1 MKIQDSVTKAPTPIP
16 APAEKL
22 PFSSRPF
29 AEPAAPEVTAA
40 QPNALHYSLRTIS
53 LAVQPKLTI
62 GQPNDKYEQE
72 ADRVAEKVVQQINA
86 PQFSETGF
94 NNPDPNTTEHG
105 KPKLQL
111 KPIFQRRSTI
121 EGEATPD
128 LESSINRARGGG
140 QSLDSG
146 LQEKMGRAMGADF
159 SRVKVHTDA
168 QSDQLNKSIQ
178 AKAFTTG
185 QDVFFRRGA
194 YEPSS
199 RGGQELIAHELTHV
213 IQQDQNKIRR
223 IPIQQGSNEN
233 VTIQRKLSPDQI
245 KHANRIRRA
254 RGLPLIREED
264 TEQINNVEEAE
275 RINVEQPSNLNNSVE
290 EINDNDNVGLNN
302 NIVEQPNNP
311 PVLQVLQTAPQSI
324 QELAKFASTSCAH
337 WIGNNDILLDILLSP
352 LEANWFKAK
361 ACLTME
367 QWPSSVP
374 EEHRPPHSVGIKLM
388 QALVDMR
395 THKWK
400 EFTDRIKP
408 EFTERMKMYEDQELK
423 SDVIESQKEKGQGLL
438 NIFDSVGAQA
448 VTSDIDLST
457 GGSNSELGIQFVNS
471 KFRLEFVSGR
481 IIPYDPGTVFDINLY
496 ASDWIHGEAGSL
508 DSGSVRT
515 ITPKPEVEKMSV
527 EAEKERTKKM
537 EVWSLVK
544 VRRNMNDKEWA
555 SYFAMTLNSLTDESV
570 RDEMEQKLLNADF
583 EYQTFK
589 LRVEAKQKEMEKNLK
604 SQENAFF
611 KGKESAFGHHDEYQ
625 EEAHVTRASN
635 AIYEETLTEVKL
647 LRLQINK
654 LKAAENGAVINA
666 DEINNLGIQL
676 GSKIAEALTY
686 ANEVYATEGA
696 VQHTVLKQGAGKK
709 LEKLKADGKNAH
721 LTRVVYDI
729 KPELWLQSVNENV
742 GDSLHSIE
750 HFKNV
755 PHYAVYRAGK
765 YLSRLCDAAEQL
777 LTAPGA
783 KQAPFCE
790 DLALIGENA
799 VRVKKINVED
809 MEGDPEYVKNDTFFK
824 DYNDSNLSTVR
835 ETIITFG
842 AKIPQLFN
850 EKKRQ
855 DEEQQRVAQE
865 QQRLVKEQQKPL

>member
-1 MKIQDSVTKAPTPIP
+1 MKIKDSVTKASTPIP
-16 APAEKL
+16 APAEKS

-29 AEPAAPEVTAA
+29 AEPAALEVASA
-40 QPNALHYSLRTIS
+40 QPNTLHYSLRTIS

-72 ADRVAEKVVQQINA
+72 ADRVAEQVVQQINS
-86 PQFSETGF
+86 PQFSATGS
-94 NNPDPNTTEHG
+94 NNPAPNTTEHG

-111 KPIFQRRSTI
+111 KPIFQRRSAI

-140 QSLDSG
+140 QALDVG
-146 LQEKMGRAMGADF
+146 LQRKMGQAMGADF

-213 IQQDQNKIRR
+213 IQQDQNKLRQ

-245 KHANRIRRA
+245 KHANRIRTA
-254 RGLPLIREED
+254 RGLPLIQEED
-264 TEQINNVEEAE
+264 AEQIDNVEEAAQ
-275 RINVEQPSNLNNSVE
+275 INVKQPSNINN
-290 EINDNDNVGLNN
+290 NDNPELNS
-302 NIVEQPNNP
+302 NIVEQPNNA

-324 QELAKFASTSCAH
+324 QELAKFASTSYAN
-337 WIGNNDILLDILLSP
+337 WIGNDEILLDILLSP
-352 LEANWFKAK
+352 FEANWFKAK

-374 EEHRPPHSVGIKLM
+374 EEHHPPHSIGIKLM
-388 QALVDMR
+388 QAMVEMR
-395 THKWK
+395 TRKWK
-400 EFTDRIKP
+400 AFTDKIKP
-408 EFTERMKMYEDQELK
+408 EFTERMQMYEDQELQ
-423 SDVIESQKEKGQGLL
+423 SDVIESQKEKGKGLL

-448 VTSDIDLST
+448 VTSDVDLST

-481 IIPYDPGTVFDINLY
+481 VISYDPGTVFDINLY
-496 ASDWIHGEAGSL
+496 ASDWIHGEAKSS
-508 DSGSVRT
+508 DSGTVRT
-515 ITPKPEVEKMSV
+515 ITPKAEVEELSV
-527 EAEKERTKKM
+527 EAEKERTRKM

-544 VRRNMNDKEWA
+544 VRRNMNDKEWV
-555 SYFAMTLNSLTDESV
+555 SYFEMTLNSLTDENV
-570 RDEMEQKLLNADF
+570 RDEMEHKLEEADL
-583 EYQTFK
+583 EYQNFK
-589 LRVEAKQKEMEKNLK
+589 LRIEIKQKEMEEKLK
-604 SQENAFF
+604 SQEEAFF

-676 GSKIAEALTY
+676 GNKIAEALTY

-709 LEKLKADGKNAH
+709 LDKLKENGKNAH
-721 LTRVVYDI
+721 LTGVVYDI

-783 KQAPFCE
+783 KQAPFYE
-790 DLALIGENA
+790 DLALIGKESVDAKGLKSKDN
-799 VRVKKINVED
+799 I
-809 MEGDPEYVKNDTFFK
+809 EGDPEIVKLHSFFK
-824 DYNDSNLSTVR
+824 DYKDSNLSTVR
-835 ETIITFG
+835 EAIITFG

-865 QQRLVKEQQKPL
+865 QKSLVQEQQKPVEEQ